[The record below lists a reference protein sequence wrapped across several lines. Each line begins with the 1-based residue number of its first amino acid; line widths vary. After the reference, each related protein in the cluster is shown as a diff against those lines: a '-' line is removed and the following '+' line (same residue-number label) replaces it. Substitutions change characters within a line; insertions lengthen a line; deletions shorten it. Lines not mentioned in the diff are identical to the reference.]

1 MKKNQKALGEADQY
15 TVQDSSI
22 PVDEAIT
29 SFELTGLK
37 DLGKNKVLAAEM
49 GQKAALQ
56 ARVAE
61 LEYQVALSNVY
72 LKYKMGTADQ
82 IDETTGKINRMK
94 EEAK

>member
-1 MKKNQKALGEADQY
+1 MKQKKESLVVEDVVAE
-15 TVQDSSI
+15 T
-22 PVDEAIT
+22 EAIT

-49 GQKAALQ
+49 AQKATLQ

-72 LKYKMGTADQ
+72 LKYKMATTDQ
-82 IDETTGKINRMK
+82 IDETTGKINRAK
-94 EEAK
+94 EEK